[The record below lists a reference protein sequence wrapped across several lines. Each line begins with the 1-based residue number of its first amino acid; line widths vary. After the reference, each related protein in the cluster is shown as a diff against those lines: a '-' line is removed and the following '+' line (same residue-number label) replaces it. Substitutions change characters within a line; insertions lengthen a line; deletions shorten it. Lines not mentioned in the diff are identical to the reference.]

1 MYKITIIF
9 GLLLMATGLVG
20 YFGTGAES
28 LTALIPS
35 AIGMI
40 LLLCGFIAA
49 NEKCRMAAMHVAV
62 SIGLLGALGL
72 IPQLMKQNQPT
83 AALASKITTLILCV
97 AFVGLCVRSFIQARK
112 AREAAAE
119 NSDAEVHD
127 ETAGED

>member
-9 GLLLMATGLVG
+9 GLLLIATGLVG

-35 AIGMI
+35 AIGII

-49 NEKCRMAAMHVAV
+49 NEKFRMAAMHVAV

-72 IPQLMKQNQPT
+72 IPQLMKENQPT
-83 AALASKITTLILCV
+83 AALASKITTLILCI

-112 AREAAAE
+112 AREAAAKK
-119 NSDAEVHD
+119 SDSEGHD

>member
-9 GLLLMATGLVG
+9 GLLLIATGLVG

-35 AIGMI
+35 AIGII

-49 NEKCRMAAMHVAV
+49 NEKYRMAAMHVAV

-72 IPQLMKQNQPT
+72 IPQLMKENQPT

-119 NSDAEVHD
+119 NSGSEGHD